1 MEIKKL
7 EKHKWY
13 ISTEFISLIFAFSI
27 FIIPFFIGIILLI
40 KKRKQDKCTYENVNR
55 SLDDYNKYINEYN
68 IDSLISVE
76 NKKKEIEI
84 EQETV
89 KNQMQKEKQIVE
101 NQIENL
107 NNIITQLNSTENE
120 KRREISKLNKEI
132 SELKTILGNLEN
144 DIELSEYGIYKPIF
158 SFETPEAYK
167 ANISSIVEKQKK
179 AVKTDLACSY
189 PTTFTLDG
197 SLSKGKKLIKDNVKQ
212 ILRSFNN
219 ECDVLI
225 SKVKY
230 NNIDTIKNRIVNSFN
245 SLNKLNEK
253 IQIRINSTYLDLKIL
268 ELHAYYEYER
278 KKQDDKEKAKEEREK
293 LREEAKLL
301 KEIEEK
307 RKFINKEKTH
317 YQNALIKITEQ
328 LKSNPN
334 NKEFLDKKLE
344 IENELE
350 EIEKSLKDIDYR
362 EANKRAGYVYIISNI
377 GSFGENIYKI
387 GMTRRLEP
395 IERINEL
402 GDASVPFNFDVHAM
416 IFSDD
421 APSLENAL
429 HHAFENKKVNMI
441 NPRREFFK
449 VTLEEIEEVVKN
461 NYDKTVDFIRVA
473 EAEQYRESKKLYK

>member
-1 MEIKKL
+1 MEIKKI
-7 EKHKWY
+7 EKIKWY
-13 ISTEFISLIFAFSI
+13 ISTEFISFIFVFSI
-27 FIIPFFIGIILLI
+27 FIIPFFIGLFLLI
-40 KKRKQDKCTYENVNR
+40 LRKKYDKYIYENINK
-55 SLDDYNKYINEYN
+55 SLNDYNRYKNEYN
-68 IDSLISVE
+68 INSLISVE
-76 NKKKEIEI
+76 NKKKEL
-84 EQETV
+84 
-89 KNQMQKEKQIVE
+89 E
-101 NQIENL
+101 NQIENFK
-107 NNIITQLNSTENE
+107 NIISQLSSTEND
-120 KRREISKLNKEI
+120 KHKEISKLNKEI
-132 SELKTILGNLEN
+132 SKLKTILGDLES

-189 PTTFTLDG
+189 PTNFTLDG

-253 IQIRINSTYLDLKIL
+253 IQIRISSTYLDLKIL
-268 ELHAYYEYER
+268 ELHAYYEYEQ
-278 KKQDDKEKAKEEREK
+278 KKQDDKEKTKEERAK

-328 LKSNPN
+328 LQSNPN
-334 NKEFLDKKLE
+334 NKDFLDKKLE

>member
-1 MEIKKL
+1 MEIKKI
-7 EKHKWY
+7 EKYKWY
-13 ISTEFISLIFAFSI
+13 ISTEFISFVFVFSI
-27 FIIPFFIGIILLI
+27 FIIPFFIGLFLLI
-40 KKRKQDKCTYENVNR
+40 SRKKYDKYIYENINK
-55 SLDDYNKYINEYN
+55 SLDDYNRYKNEYN

-76 NKKKEIEI
+76 NKKKEL
-84 EQETV
+84 
-89 KNQMQKEKQIVE
+89 E
-101 NQIENL
+101 NQIENFK
-107 NNIITQLNSTENE
+107 NIISQLNSTEND
-120 KRREISKLNKEI
+120 KHREISKLNKEI
-132 SELKTILGNLEN
+132 SELKTILGNLES

-179 AVKTDLACSY
+179 AIKTDLACSY

-328 LKSNPN
+328 LQSDPN

>member
-1 MEIKKL
+1 M
-7 EKHKWY
+7 
-13 ISTEFISLIFAFSI
+13 
-27 FIIPFFIGIILLI
+27 
-40 KKRKQDKCTYENVNR
+40 
-55 SLDDYNKYINEYN
+55 
-68 IDSLISVE
+68 
-76 NKKKEIEI
+76 
-84 EQETV
+84 
-89 KNQMQKEKQIVE
+89 
-101 NQIENL
+101 
-107 NNIITQLNSTENE
+107 
-120 KRREISKLNKEI
+120 
-132 SELKTILGNLEN
+132 
-144 DIELSEYGIYKPIF
+144 
-158 SFETPEAYK
+158 
-167 ANISSIVEKQKK
+167 
-179 AVKTDLACSY
+179 
-189 PTTFTLDG
+189 
-197 SLSKGKKLIKDNVKQ
+197 SKGKKLIKDNVKQ

-225 SKVKY
+225 SKVKH

-293 LREEAKLL
+293 LREEDKLL

-317 YQNALIKITEQ
+317 YQNALIKIMEQ
-328 LKSNPN
+328 LQSDPN

-429 HHAFENKKVNMI
+429 HHAFESKKVNMI

>member
-7 EKHKWY
+7 EKYKWY
-13 ISTEFISLIFAFSI
+13 LSTEFISLVFAFSI
-27 FIIPFFIGIILLI
+27 FIIPFFVGIILLI
-40 KKRKQDKCTYENVNR
+40 IRRKQDKSIYENINQ
-55 SLDDYNKYINEYN
+55 SLDDYNRYKNEYN

-84 EQETV
+84 EQKNL
-89 KNQMQKEKQIVE
+89 KNQLQNEKQIVE

-107 NNIITQLNSTENE
+107 NNIITQLNSKKND
-120 KRREISKLNKEI
+120 KRREISKLDKEI
-132 SELKTILGNLEN
+132 SELKNILGNLEN

-167 ANISSIVEKQKK
+167 ANISSIVEKQKNV
-179 AVKTDLACSY
+179 VKNDLACSY

-225 SKVKY
+225 SKVKH

-268 ELHAYYEYER
+268 ELQAYYEYEQ

-293 LREEAKLL
+293 LKEEAKLL

-307 RKFINKEKTH
+307 RKTINKEKTH
-317 YQNALIKITEQ
+317 YENALSKITEQ
-328 LKSNPN
+328 LENDPD
-334 NKEFLDKKLE
+334 NKDFLDKKLE
-344 IENELE
+344 IERDLE
-350 EIEKSLKDIDYR
+350 EIEKNLKDIDYR

-377 GSFGENIYKI
+377 GSFGENVYKI

-395 IERINEL
+395 LDRVNEL

-421 APSLENAL
+421 APALENAL

-441 NPRREFFK
+441 NPRREFFR

-461 NYDKTVDFIRVA
+461 NYDKTVDFIKVA
-473 EAEQYRESKKLYK
+473 EAEQYKQSKALYK